1 MKNVDKQYR
10 YDVELVLYA
19 FVSKFLEGKDL
30 DMVKEE
36 LKLTK
41 LGKSLNDEE
50 KKKKPLKQLKQQ

>member
-41 LGKSLNDEE
+41 LGKSLNDEG